1 MRLHGWRWSCAPKV
15 ALCLAL
21 LPPTLGF
28 GEGFSRISVPVP
40 VEIEGQRVHCQLY
53 LKLEVKT
60 YNLDFDR
67 FAAEP
72 MDKAQS
78 MFATAVQ
85 AIRKGDAVKFASV
98 WAAPDEMKG
107 HSEVTV
113 KMADESVGN
122 WIKVARSN
130 FDFDHLIVF
139 AEALV
144 GPDSVF
150 IFDSATKAGIKRYA
164 LYVGLDQKDRVRLSA
179 VSSATP
185 VDLMVMNAF
194 IAARTAPD
202 EYKPLPGI
210 NLRYQYSIPLAGK
223 LDAGPHPVLLEF
235 DGTPMDFPLND
246 QKAKAPTPAVEV
258 LRSATLALQS
268 SNNDIYSSS
277 FTPKSQEQ
285 VKKWLAAAESRKE
298 ERLQQKKLELEKQ
311 PQPKTEG
318 PPPAAAP
325 AAKPGTA
332 GKAPAPPPPTTN
344 VKFVLS
350 ADPIYLVFQ
359 APNAGNSWLPGRLT
373 YSYVLHQG
381 GEYKLTNFAYSNT
394 LDDFL
399 QDPSLFD
406 KNILKPAVSKPGTD
420 AKAKAKAVPAPAKPT
435 TVKKN

>member
-1 MRLHGWRWSCAPKV
+1 MPSLDHVRRLLRGMVRLHCWRSSGAPKV
-15 ALCLAL
+15 ALCFAL
-21 LPPTLGF
+21 LLPTSGL
-28 GEGFSRISVPVP
+28 GEGFARISVPVP

-60 YNLDFDR
+60 YNLDFDK
-67 FAAEP
+67 FTVGP

-78 MFATAVQ
+78 MFATAVH

-113 KMADESVGN
+113 KMSDESVGN

-130 FDFDHLIVF
+130 FDFDHLTVV

-150 IFDSATKAGIKRYA
+150 IFDSTTKAGIKRYA

-202 EYKPLPGI
+202 EYKPLPNI

-235 DGTPMDFPLND
+235 DGTPMDISLND
-246 QKAKAPTPAVEV
+246 QKTKMPTPAVEV
-258 LRSATLALQS
+258 LRNAALALES
-268 SNNDIYSSS
+268 GNNDIYSSS

-285 VKKWLAAAESRKE
+285 VKKWLAAVESRKE
-298 ERLQQKKLELEKQ
+298 ERLKQKKLELEKH
-311 PQPKTEG
+311 PQTKTEE
-318 PPPAAAP
+318 PQSAAAP
-325 AAKPGTA
+325 ATKSGTA
-332 GKAPAPPPPTTN
+332 GKPPPPSATN
-344 VKFVLS
+344 LKFVVHPHTCALLF
-350 ADPIYLVFQ
+350 D
-359 APNAGNSWLPGRLT
+359 APNAGDSWLP
-373 YSYVLHQG
+373 
-381 GEYKLTNFAYSNT
+381 
-394 LDDFL
+394 
-399 QDPSLFD
+399 
-406 KNILKPAVSKPGTD
+406 
-420 AKAKAKAVPAPAKPT
+420 
-435 TVKKN
+435 